1 MSDRRVGK
9 TESKGAPCG
18 SAGHDFLVRSP
29 SGGSSWSPRASM
41 RVFGMLL
48 ALGAAFSSVHDSV
61 HAQAR
66 IDGPAPNAA
75 PESRPDFARRPP
87 PPARYYTP
95 PVYEASS
102 VTAEAPVSGPA
113 AVYYVYVDGRPSLVP
128 YPRVRYYRN
137 QPILRPYG
145 GWYSG
150 YGNYLTDEEASR
162 WIGFSSITLPILSKL
177 DDTQQRALE
186 DAQIKASEAPV
197 GERVDWRER
206 DAIGTAQTVREFKDG
221 EGNYCREFEQTVTV
235 DSRTERAQGAACQ
248 DKEGVWQ
255 VLTPKQ

>member
-1 MSDRRVGK
+1 
-9 TESKGAPCG
+9 
-18 SAGHDFLVRSP
+18 
-29 SGGSSWSPRASM
+29 M
-41 RVFGMLL
+41 RVLGMVL

-61 HAQAR
+61 HAQTHGN
-66 IDGPAPNAA
+66 GPVPSVA

-95 PVYEASS
+95 PVYEASNAA
-102 VTAEAPVSGPA
+102 AEAPVSSPG
-113 AVYYVYVDGRPSLVP
+113 AVYYVYVYGRPSLVP

-162 WIGFSSITLPILSKL
+162 WIGFSSITLPILSML

-197 GERVDWRER
+197 GERVDWHER
-206 DAIGTAQTVREFKDG
+206 GAIGTAQTLREFKDA
-221 EGNYCREFEQTVTV
+221 EGNYCREFEQTVVV
-235 DSRTERAQGAACQ
+235 DGRTERTQGSACQ
-248 DKEGVWQ
+248 DKQGVWQ
-255 VLTPKQ
+255 VLAPRQ

>member
-1 MSDRRVGK
+1 MSDWQVDKR
-9 TESKGAPCG
+9 ESKGAPCG
-18 SAGHDFLVRSP
+18 FAARDALAQSP
-29 SGGSSWSPRASM
+29 SGDTSWRPRAAM
-41 RVFGMLL
+41 RVAGMVL

-61 HAQAR
+61 HAQTR
-66 IDGPAPNAA
+66 TDGPAPSATS
-75 PESRPDFARRPP
+75 ESQPDFARRPP

-95 PVYEASS
+95 PVYEAGK
-102 VTAEAPVSGPA
+102 VAVEAPVSTPA

-150 YGNYLTDEEASR
+150 YGNYLTDDEASR

-206 DAIGTAQTVREFKDG
+206 GAMGAAHTLREFKDA
-221 EGNYCREFEQTVTV
+221 EGSYCREFEQTVTV
-235 DSRTERAQGAACQ
+235 DGRTERAQGNACQ
-248 DKEGVWQ
+248 DGQGVWQ
-255 VLTPKQ
+255 VLAPKQ